1 MSLSIHTNFASMVTQ
16 NQLTTTNK
24 LASTAM
30 QRLGTGLRINSAAD
44 DAAGLQIATRLQSQ
58 SNSQKTGMRNAQDAI
73 SMMQTAEGAM
83 DEMTNIVQRMKD
95 LATQAA
101 NGTSSDK
108 DIAAMNAEFGELT
121 KELKNIAGNTTFGGE
136 NLLDSKNGKFAK
148 GEVTFQIGGADGERL
163 TVSIG
168 DTLKKV
174 VGGRTLST
182 EEQGMSKTVDEKKT
196 AFDSASKD
204 FNTKND
210 ALPALQK
217 TLADAEKA
225 LVDNKDPAKTSDLRT
240 AVDNAMTALKTPM
253 KDAAEAK
260 TALDKASNEFNDA
273 TAKFMGVGEG
283 LDSKTLE
290 IGLQSQKHAQAAIG
304 ELESFMQD
312 ITSVRSA
319 FGANINRLEHTVNNL
334 SNMKEN
340 TDIAKGRIMDA
351 DFATESTNMTKN
363 QMLMQAGMSVLGQAN
378 QMTGMVTGL
387 LR

>member
-1 MSLSIHTNFASMVTQ
+1 MSLSIHTNFANMVTQ
-16 NQLTTTNK
+16 NQLTSTNK
-24 LASTAM
+24 MASTAM

-58 SNSQKTGMRNAQDAI
+58 SNGQKVGMRNAQDAI

-121 KELKNIAGNTTFGGE
+121 KELKNIASNTTFGGE

-148 GEVTFQIGGADGERL
+148 GEVTFQIGNTSSE
-163 TVSIG
+163 
-168 DTLKKV
+168 TLALDVKEVLGKV
-174 VGGRTLST
+174 VG
-182 EEQGMSKTVDEKKT
+182 T
-196 AFDSASKD
+196 AGGKVTGEA
-204 FNTKND
+204 N
-210 ALPALQK
+210 L
-217 TLADAEKA
+217 KA
-225 LVDNKDPAKTSDLRT
+225 LKEYKDEGTAGSGAAVLKAAKDAFTAAENTYKAITAKPSEAEQKAYDT
-240 AVDNAMTALKTPM
+240 AVETMAKAQETYDDGLKTKVKEAMT
-253 KDAAEAK
+253 
-260 TALDKASNEFNDA
+260 
-273 TAKFMGVGEG
+273 VGSG
-283 LDSKTLE
+283 LDSNVLE
-290 IGLQSQKHAQAAIG
+290 VGLSAASAQYAMG
-304 ELESFMQD
+304 KMEEFMQD

-363 QMLMQAGMSVLGQAN
+363 QMLTQAGMSVLGKSN
-378 QMTGMVTGL
+378 EMTGMVTML